1 MGIVED
7 IERRRPVDVAAIERE
22 LTELWKAAAEAKDG
36 AAADA
41 VMRVCLLNLLV
52 FITDEAHFGEVSEV
66 VAKVT
71 ESAPCR
77 AIIMHADLSRTVTET
92 HAWIASHCHLDDQM
106 RQVCCEEIRVA
117 ASGSAIRYLART
129 VAPLIAP
136 DLPVFLWWQDLQTLQ
151 EKYFLDFLPEVDRV
165 IVDSRGLTHRDAQA
179 SQLAR
184 FVLEARHRA
193 AFSDL
198 NWTRLTRWRDLIAG
212 IFDAPDLT
220 HHLHQ
225 LTRVTIFYAKDD
237 EASGIPLQAL
247 LLAGFFAAQL
257 GWTLKDAYQVS
268 RHQAELRFRARQRRV
283 TVTIEPQAGPGLP
296 QRQLTEVILL
306 AERPD
311 MARFSVTC
319 HPSEGTDWLYT
330 PAVEISGGARYH
342 TTIALPQLTEARLMS
357 REVEIFG
364 RSKPYER
371 ALRLVL
377 DIITELELDAQFD

>member
-36 AAADA
+36 AAAEA
-41 VMRVCLLNLLV
+41 VVRVCLLNLLV
-52 FITDEAHFGEVSEV
+52 FITAEDRFGEVSEV

-77 AIIMHADLSRTVTET
+77 VIIMHADLSRPTAET
-92 HAWIASHCHLDDQM
+92 QAWIASHCHLDDQM

-129 VAPLIAP
+129 VAPLIAS

-151 EKYFLDFLPEVDRV
+151 EKYFHDFLPEVDRV
-165 IVDSRGLTHRDAQA
+165 IVDSRGLTHRDPQA
-179 SQLAR
+179 AQLAR
-184 FVLEARHRA
+184 SVLESRHRA

-198 NWTRLTRWRDLIAG
+198 DWTRLTRWRDLIAG
-212 IFDAPDLT
+212 LFDAPDLT
-220 HHLHQ
+220 HYLSQ
-225 LTRVTIFYAKDD
+225 ITRVNIFYAKDD
-237 EASGIPLQAL
+237 EAAGIPLQTL

-257 GWTLKDAYQVS
+257 GWTLKDAYEVNC
-268 RHQAELRFRARQRRV
+268 HQAELRFRAHRQRV
-283 TVTIEPQAGPGLP
+283 TVAIEPQAAQGLP
-296 QRQLTEVILL
+296 QGQLTEVVLL
-306 AERPD
+306 AERPE

-319 HPSEGTDWLYT
+319 QPSEGTDLLYT
-330 PAVEISGGARYH
+330 LAVEISGGAHYH
-342 TTIALPQLTEARLMS
+342 TTLALPPLTEARLMS

-371 ALRLVL
+371 ALRVAL
-377 DIITELELDAQFD
+377 DIIAELELDA